1 MGFYSANTPEQKRIK
16 KLTGDINI
24 HDMFKN
30 ECKIRGIA
38 IYNAYNIQKRL
49 IHEVEEEQLVGV
61 DQVDERL
68 MELLDERGKNKVT
81 HRYVDFISNEDSASR
96 GVIPPRGDGE
106 ASLPPNQIN
115 VTPKEEEKTS
125 HPPKDQIDLT
135 PKEEEKTSLPPKDQI
150 RIPPRARDGK
160 EFYTDDELPDRE
172 MLKKII
178 LQNKKIIN
186 QNNIII
192 EQLKKLGE
200 KDD

>member
-1 MGFYSANTPEQKRIK
+1 MGFYSANTPEQKRVK
-16 KLTGDINI
+16 KLTGDVNLS
-24 HDMFKN
+24 DMFKN
-30 ECKIRGIA
+30 ECETRGIP

-49 IHEVEEEQLVGV
+49 LHEVEQEQLHGV
-61 DQVDERL
+61 KEVDDRL

-96 GVIPPRGDGE
+96 GVIPPRGD
-106 ASLPPNQIN
+106 
-115 VTPKEEEKTS
+115 
-125 HPPKDQIDLT
+125 
-135 PKEEEKTSLPPKDQI
+135 EKTSLPPKDQI

-160 EFYTDDELPDRE
+160 QFYTDDQLPDTE

-186 QNNIII
+186 QNNVII
-192 EQLKKLGE
+192 EMLKKLGE